1 VSTPVVLGGVSYRHG
16 TWHQIADLSSDGSV
30 GPDQIRA
37 LTQAGLSRFSVLDE
51 PVRTH
56 YPECVGESLDK
67 AELSGADVDAVLFIS
82 STFSSYDDHGDL
94 VELCRQLGLTKAL
107 PIGLFLA
114 QCSNFSYA
122 LMVAK
127 SLIDAQ
133 GMRSV
138 LLLGADALDES
149 RSSRVLPANA
159 SVFSDTVLSCVV
171 SADLAHGY
179 RIEAV
184 NHIVEPELSALDPA
198 VDTLKFMDLF
208 ILRMQELCARAYSR
222 TGLGPEEFSHLVLA
236 NLAIPVLRNYAAV
249 SRIPFSRVA
258 TKYVGVFGHCFAYD
272 QLITLAEL
280 ADHGEIG
287 TGDLAH
293 VLGVG
298 DNYLFSSTVARRV

>member
-1 VSTPVVLGGVSYRHG
+1 MTSPVVLGGVSHRHG
-16 TWHQIADLSSDGSV
+16 TWHQIADLPPDGPV

-37 LTQAGLSRFSVLDE
+37 LTQGGLSRFSVLDE

-56 YPECVGESLDK
+56 YPDCIGESLDK
-67 AELSGADVDAVLFIS
+67 AKLLGADVDAVLFIS
-82 STFSSYDDHGDL
+82 STFSTYDNHGDM
-94 VELCRQLGLTKAL
+94 VEVCRQLGLTKAI

-127 SLIDAQ
+127 SLIDGQ
-133 GMRSV
+133 GMRTV
-138 LLLGADALDES
+138 LLLGADSLDET

-171 SADLAHGY
+171 STDLAHGY
-179 RIEAV
+179 RVEAI
-184 NHIVEPELSALDPA
+184 NHVVEPELSALDPA
-198 VDTLKFMDLF
+198 VDTLKFLDLF
-208 ILRMQELCARAYSR
+208 ILRMQELCERTYSR
-222 TGLGPEEFSHLVLA
+222 TGYPPEAFSHLVLA

-249 SRIPFSRVA
+249 SRIPFSRVP
-258 TKYVGVFGHCFAYD
+258 TKNIGVFGHCFAYD

-280 ADHGEIG
+280 ADHDELGI
-287 TGDLAH
+287 GDLAH

-298 DNYLFSSTVARRV
+298 GNYLFSSTVARRV